1 MQSDLSP
8 ADDPSNSGPGQSV
21 DLPAPNPDPPVA
33 TSDYYSDSAREETSQ
48 TVLDNPQIAQD
59 SLSSAPPQMTMPVT
73 SLSSVPPQMTMPVT
87 SLSSVP
93 PQIAIPVTSL
103 PMKEDSTSSDQT
115 QTSASVKTKDSE
127 VHLHFQFGR
136 AVVCT
141 CTMYVLVSLPSSGVL
156 EYTCTLYVYGSYISC
171 VS

>member
-1 MQSDLSP
+1 MAPPQMESEMQSDLSP

-21 DLPAPNPDPPVA
+21 DLPAPIPDPPVA
-33 TSDYYSDSAREETSQ
+33 TSDYYSDSAREETFQ

-73 SLSSVPPQMTMPVT
+73 C
-87 SLSSVP
+87 LSSVP
-93 PQIAIPVTSL
+93 PQITIPVTSL
-103 PMKEDSTSSDQT
+103 PMKENSTSSDLT
-115 QTSASVKTKDSE
+115 QTRASASVKTKASE
-127 VHLHFQFGR
+127 VHLQFGR

-141 CTMYVLVSLPSSGVL
+141 CI
-156 EYTCTLYVYGSYISC
+156 LYIYGSYISC

>member
-21 DLPAPNPDPPVA
+21 DLPAPIPDPPVA
-33 TSDYYSDSAREETSQ
+33 TSDYYSDSAREETSSQ

-59 SLSSAPPQMTMPVT
+59 SVSSAPPQMTMPVT
-73 SLSSVPPQMTMPVT
+73 SLSSVPPQIT
-87 SLSSVP
+87 
-93 PQIAIPVTSL
+93 IPVTSL
-103 PMKEDSTSSDQT
+103 PMKENSTSSDLT
-115 QTSASVKTKDSE
+115 QTRASASVKTKDSE
-127 VHLHFQFGR
+127 VHFHFQFGR

-141 CTMYVLVSLPSSGVL
+141 CT
-156 EYTCTLYVYGSYISC
+156 LYIYGSYISC

>member
-21 DLPAPNPDPPVA
+21 DFPGPIPDPPVA

-59 SLSSAPPQMTMPVT
+59 SLSSAPPQMMI
-73 SLSSVPPQMTMPVT
+73 PVT

-93 PQIAIPVTSL
+93 PQITIPVTSL
-103 PMKEDSTSSDQT
+103 PMKENSTSSDLT
-115 QTSASVKTKDSE
+115 QTRASASVKTKDSE
-127 VHLHFQFGR
+127 VHFHFQFGR
-136 AVVCT
+136 AVVYTHVHCIS
-141 CTMYVLVSLPSSGVL
+141 MVRISRVLAD
-156 EYTCTLYVYGSYISC
+156 
-171 VS
+171 